1 LKPVTKNKKV
11 LIITYYWPP
20 SGGAGVQR
28 WLKFSKY
35 LPEFGWDPVVF
46 TPENPDVPVV
56 DVTLLEEVSSL
67 VQVLKIPIFEPSRVV
82 SLFGRKMSTTRMG
95 ASTTSGNKTSI
106 IKGFISWVRGNI
118 FVPDARVTW
127 VKPAVKFVNKWI
139 SENHIDAIITTGPPH
154 SMHLIGLE
162 VKKKYPELKWI
173 SDFRDPWSD
182 MDYLNDFKMGKR
194 AKRKLI
200 EMEKTVV
207 AYSDKITITSPSI
220 VTTLLDD
227 GNKDKAILIQNG
239 WDSLDFKD
247 VKAPVNKSTVFKI
260 GHFGS
265 LYGSRNVPGL
275 WRAVKKWNQL
285 ESRKIEIHLVG
296 SVGEEIKLELN
307 DHQHVKF
314 TPSLSHKQAVMEMV
328 GCDALLLVQN
338 ATDAS
343 RKCIP
348 GKVFEYIA
356 CEKPLLSICNSPSD
370 LATQLGN
377 WGLPFCDHEDESAAY
392 EMLKK
397 ITKSDAPK
405 KVDPSPYERK
415 ALTKKLVDELNILT
429 QHR

>member
-1 LKPVTKNKKV
+1 M

-46 TPENPDVPVV
+46 TPENPDVPVG
-56 DVTLLEEVSSL
+56 DITLLGEISPR
-67 VQVLKIPIFEPSRVV
+67 VQVLKMPIFEPSRVV
-82 SLFGRKMSTTRMG
+82 SLFGRNMSTSRMG
-95 ASTTSGNKTSI
+95 ASNKSRNKTSI

-118 FVPDARVTW
+118 FIPDARVTW
-127 VKPAVKFVNKWI
+127 VKPAVTYVNKWI
-139 SENHIDAIITTGPPH
+139 RENHIDAIITTGPPH
-154 SMHLIGLE
+154 SMHLIGLG
-162 VKKKYPELKWI
+162 VKKTYPELKWM

-182 MDYLNDFKMGKR
+182 MDYLDDFKMGNR

-200 EMEKTVV
+200 EMEKKVV
-207 AYSDKITITSPSI
+207 EYSDKITITSPSI
-220 VTTLLDD
+220 VKTLLGD
-227 GNKDKAILIQNG
+227 GSKDKATLIQNG
-239 WDSLDFKD
+239 WDRLDFQD
-247 VKAPVNKSTVFKI
+247 VKSPSNNSKVFKI

-275 WRAVKKWNQL
+275 WRALKKWNL
-285 ESRKIEIHLVG
+285 IENLKIEIYLVG
-296 SVGEEIKLELN
+296 SVGEEIKMELK

-314 TPSLSHKQAVMEMV
+314 ISSLSHKQAVIEMI

-343 RKCIP
+343 RKCTP

-356 CEKPLLSICNSPSD
+356 CERPLLSICNSPSD
-370 LATQLGN
+370 LATLLKN
-377 WGLPFCDHEDESAAY
+377 WGLPFCDHEDEDAAY

-397 ITKSDAPK
+397 ITENDAPLPI
-405 KVDPSPYERK
+405 DPSPYERK
-415 ALTKKLVDELNILT
+415 ALTKKLADELELLT
-429 QHR
+429 NHS

>member
-1 LKPVTKNKKV
+1 LKPISKNKKV

-46 TPENPDVPVV
+46 TPENPDVPVE
-56 DVTLLEEVSSL
+56 DITLLGEVSSL
-67 VQVLKIPIFEPSRVV
+67 VQVLKIPIFEPSRVI
-82 SLFGRKMSTTRMG
+82 SLFGRKMSTSRMG
-95 ASTTSGNKTSI
+95 AATKSSNKTSI

-118 FVPDARVTW
+118 FIPDARVTW

-139 SENHIDAIITTGPPH
+139 NENHIDAIITTGPPH
-154 SMHLIGLE
+154 SMHLIGLG
-162 VKKKYPELKWI
+162 VKKTYPQLKWI

-182 MDYLNDFKMGKR
+182 MDYLDDFKMGKR

-200 EMEKTVV
+200 GMEKKVV
-207 AYSDKITITSPSI
+207 EYSDKITITSPSI
-220 VTTLLDD
+220 VKTLLDD
-227 GNKDKAILIQNG
+227 GNIKKAILIPNG

-247 VKAPVNKSTVFKI
+247 VKAPENKSTVFKI

-275 WRAVKKWNQL
+275 WRAVKRWNQL
-285 ESRKIEIHLVG
+285 EGLKIEIYLVG
-296 SVGEEIKLELN
+296 SVGEEIKLELKN
-307 DHQHVKF
+307 DQHVKF
-314 TPSLSHKQAVMEMV
+314 TPSLSHKKAVIEMV
-328 GCDALLLVQN
+328 SCDALLLVQN
-338 ATDAS
+338 ATDAA
-343 RKCIP
+343 RKCTP

-370 LATQLGN
+370 LATQLRN
-377 WGLPFCDHEDESAAY
+377 WGLPFCDHEDEDAAY

-397 ITKSDAPK
+397 ITQSDAPI

-415 ALTKKLVDELNILT
+415 ALTKKLVDELDTLT
-429 QHR
+429 KHS